1 MLWGKRPHSD
11 PTSLVSRLAR
21 GDRQAL
27 DLVYR
32 AEGAEVYRY
41 ALAMC
46 GNPAW
51 SADATQDAFVQL
63 AEHSAG
69 YDADKGPLRAWLCG
83 IARHKL
89 LARWRDARGDA
100 PPADE
105 DEEEDG
111 AGAVPGLSFATPEGE
126 LARSQGNEALWR
138 AIRELPWAFRE
149 AVVLVDLQERSYAEA
164 AQIAG
169 VELNTLR
176 TRLHRARQRLAQ
188 SLSPMFGEL
197 QHE

>member
-1 MLWGKRPHSD
+1 MLWGKRTESD
-11 PTSLVSRLAR
+11 PSGLVARLQR

-27 DLVYR
+27 ELVYR

-63 AEHSAG
+63 AEQSVG
-69 YDADKGPLRAWLCG
+69 YDASKGPLRGWLCG
-83 IARHKL
+83 IVRHKL
-89 LARWRDARGDA
+89 LARWRDARGTVRENGDA
-100 PPADE
+100 
-105 DEEEDG
+105 EETEEGLGVHDG
-111 AGAVPGLSFATPEGE
+111 AAASPDGE
-126 LARSQGNEALWR
+126 LAREQDHRALWG
-138 AIRELPWAFRE
+138 AIRALPWVFRE

-176 TRLHRARQRLAQ
+176 TRLHRARQRLAE
-188 SLSPMFGEL
+188 SLAPMFGEL
-197 QHE
+197 T

>member
-1 MLWGKRPHSD
+1 MLWGKRPDSN
-11 PTSLVSRLAR
+11 PSSLVARLQK
-21 GDRQAL
+21 GDRHAL
-27 DLVYR
+27 ELVYR

-63 AEHSAG
+63 AEQSTG
-69 YDADKGPLRAWLCG
+69 YDAGKGSLRGWLCG
-83 IARHKL
+83 IVRHKL
-89 LARWRDARGDA
+89 LARWRDARGAGRGRD
-100 PPADE
+100 D
-105 DEEEDG
+105 DEETEERLGVQDG
-111 AGAVPGLSFATPEGE
+111 ALSPEGDM
-126 LARSQGNEALWR
+126 AREQDHQALWA
-138 AIRELPWAFRE
+138 AIRALPWVFRE

-176 TRLHRARQRLAQ
+176 TRLHRARQRLAE
-188 SLSPMFGEL
+188 SLTPLFGEL
-197 QHE
+197 T

>member
-27 DLVYR
+27 ELVYR

-69 YDADKGPLRAWLCG
+69 YDASKGPLRAWLCG

-89 LARWRDARGDA
+89 LARWRDARGEA
-100 PPADE
+100 PPTDEEADE
-105 DEEEDG
+105 TG
-111 AGAVPGLSFATPEGE
+111 AEHDFAPASPEKELSRT
-126 LARSQGNEALWR
+126 QDNEALWR
-138 AIRELPWAFRE
+138 AIRQLPWGFRE

-188 SLSPMFGEL
+188 TLSPMSGEL
-197 QHE
+197 QT

>member
-1 MLWGKRPHSD
+1 MLWGKRPHSE

-63 AEHSAG
+63 AEHTAG
-69 YDADKGPLRAWLCG
+69 YDASKGPLRAWLCG

-89 LARWRDARGDA
+89 LARWRDARGES
-100 PPADE
+100 PAGEPD
-105 DEEEDG
+105 DEE
-111 AGAVPGLSFATPEGE
+111 AGPEHDYAHASPEGE
-126 LARSQGNEALWR
+126 LARTQDTEALWR
-138 AIRELPWAFRE
+138 AIRELPWGFRE
-149 AVVLVDLQERSYAEA
+149 ALVLVDLQERSYAEA

-176 TRLHRARQRLAQ
+176 TRVHRARQRLARA
-188 SLSPMFGEL
+188 LAPMYGVMT
-197 QHE
+197 